1 MLYILK
7 IGEDIETYFEQ
18 WLIGVNNIFDEW
30 GIGGVGKNTQV
41 EENTLYLVSFSINIP
56 RVINEKDSRRN
67 RK

>member
-41 EENTLYLVSFSINIP
+41 EKNTLYLVSFSINIP

>member
-30 GIGGVGKNTQV
+30 GIGGVGKNIQV
-41 EENTLYLVSFSINIP
+41 EKNTLYLGSFSVNIP
-56 RVINEKDSRRN
+56 RVMNEKDSRRN